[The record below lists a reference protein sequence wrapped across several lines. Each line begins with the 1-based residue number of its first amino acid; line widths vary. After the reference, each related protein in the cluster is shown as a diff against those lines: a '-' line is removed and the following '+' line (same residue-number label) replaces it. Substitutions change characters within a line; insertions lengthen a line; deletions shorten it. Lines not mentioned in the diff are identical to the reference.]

1 MARQTIEVRA
11 CPGGGASQVKFL
23 AGKEERRAYDE
34 REEWYVTDSE
44 RAFGGL

>member
-11 CPGGGASQVKFL
+11 CPGGASQVKL
-23 AGKEERRAYDE
+23 LTGKEERRAYDE